1 MKVECKI
8 NSDYKEPY
16 AVLHIDK
23 MTTKIAEMITVLE
36 KENVNSITLNA
47 VKDKKTYFIKHE
59 CLVIVRS
66 EGREIVCY
74 DKDKNRYVLDKPLY
88 ELERILDTHFIRI
101 SKSTIVNI
109 NQISHVE
116 AGFNGT
122 MELVM
127 KNGLTDYI
135 SRSFRRSFKERL
147 GLE

>member
-59 CLVIVRS
+59 
-66 EGREIVCY
+66 
-74 DKDKNRYVLDKPLY
+74 
-88 ELERILDTHFIRI
+88 
-101 SKSTIVNI
+101 
-109 NQISHVE
+109 
-116 AGFNGT
+116 
-122 MELVM
+122 
-127 KNGLTDYI
+127 
-135 SRSFRRSFKERL
+135 
-147 GLE
+147 